1 MNLPRVGLI
10 VPLREEFDYVAS
22 VLDILG
28 DTEENG
34 RVYHRF
40 VIPGTQ
46 DTGILTVI
54 HDMGLANGALAAHD
68 LVSTFHVPLI
78 AVIGTAAAL
87 DKDIRLGDVVI
98 ASEIID
104 YLQAAKATEDADD
117 PSRIRISIA
126 GTHWKPSAPL
136 LSYVRN
142 FPIRQATRRKAEE
155 WSEAAHDRCRIEPG
169 ARPAKAPV
177 YHVGHIASGDVVVG
191 SEAFISLLKN
201 HDRKCAAVEMEAGG
215 AALSVYQNNKV
226 ELMVVRG
233 VSDRAEKSKTATD
246 ETLDI
251 DGAPNAWRGYAVR
264 NATTLLMTLLAGPGF
279 PWRGSPHLPVPY
291 EPHTPASTGSTGTPG
306 SSSGASFGTVA
317 MALPAGAAA
326 ALTAA
331 AVIRHHHRDGTPEG
345 TDAGHAS
352 QSPGGTDTN
361 TDERHDGSGQPAVD
375 HQPQF
380 TDHHG
385 PVTEHHDPGLF

>member
-10 VPLREEFDYVAS
+10 VPLREEFGYVAS

-40 VIPGTQ
+40 VIPGTR

-54 HDMGLANGALAAHD
+54 HGMGLTNGALAAHD

-117 PSRIRISIA
+117 PSRIRISIG

-136 LSYVRN
+136 LSYVQN
-142 FPIRQATRRKAEE
+142 FPIRQATRPKVEE
-155 WSEAAHDRCRIEPG
+155 WSAASLGRCRIEPG
-169 ARPAKAPV
+169 ARPAEAPV

-191 SEAFISLLKN
+191 SEAFITLLKE

-215 AALSVYQNNKV
+215 AALSAYQNNKV
-226 ELMVVRG
+226 ELMVIRG
-233 VSDRAEKSKTATD
+233 ISDRAEKNKTATD

-251 DGAPNAWRGYAVR
+251 DGVPNAWRGYAVR
-264 NATTLLMTLLAGPGF
+264 NATALLMTLLAGPGF
-279 PWRGSPHLPVPY
+279 PWRGSPHFPAAY
-291 EPHTPASTGSTGTPG
+291 EPGGTPADGTPAA
-306 SSSGASFGTVA
+306 SGGRSLPAAA
-317 MALPAGAAA
+317 MALPVGAAA
-326 ALTAA
+326 ALAA
-331 AVIRHHHRDGTPEG
+331 AAIQHHGQESPEQTG
-345 TDAGHAS
+345 AGHAS
-352 QSPGGTDTN
+352 QAQGGTDT
-361 TDERHDGSGQPAVD
+361 TSDERHDGADQPAVD
-375 HQPQF
+375 HQPQL

-385 PVTEHHDPGLF
+385 PVMEHYDPGLF

>member
-40 VIPGTQ
+40 MIPGTQ

-54 HDMGLANGALAAHD
+54 HGMGLTNGALAAHD

-104 YLQAAKATEDADD
+104 YLQAAKATKDADD
-117 PSRIRISIA
+117 PSRVRISVA

-136 LSYVRN
+136 LNYVQN
-142 FPIRQATRRKAEE
+142 FPIRQATRRKVGD
-155 WSEAAHDRCRIEPG
+155 WSVAAHARCRIEPD
-169 ARPAKAPV
+169 ARPDKAPV

-191 SEAFISLLKN
+191 SEAFIALLKN

-226 ELMVVRG
+226 ELMVIRG
-233 VSDRAEKSKTATD
+233 ISDRAEKNKTATD
-246 ETLDI
+246 QTLDL
-251 DGAPNAWRGYAVR
+251 DGEPNAWRGYAVR

-279 PWRGSPHLPVPY
+279 PWRESPRLPVPY
-291 EPHTPASTGSTGTPG
+291 EPHTPASTGTTGKPEALRGALLST
-306 SSSGASFGTVA
+306 AA

-326 ALTAA
+326 AIVAA
-331 AVIRHHHRDGTPEG
+331 AAARHHDRDGTPEETG
-345 TDAGHAS
+345 AGHAS

-361 TDERHDGSGQPAVD
+361 TDERHEGVDQSTED
-375 HQPQF
+375 HQPHY
-380 TDHHG
+380 TEHHE
-385 PVTEHHDPGLF
+385 PVTEQHDPGLF